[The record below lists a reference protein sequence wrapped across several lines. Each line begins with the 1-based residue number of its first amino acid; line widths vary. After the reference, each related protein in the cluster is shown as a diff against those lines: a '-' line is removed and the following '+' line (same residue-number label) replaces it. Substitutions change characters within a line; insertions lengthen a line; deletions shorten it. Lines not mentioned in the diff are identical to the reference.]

1 MYTQEH
7 LRRAELL
14 AIPAAA
20 AIQNARLFSRAEIYA
35 SELENR
41 LDDLRMAEAAL
52 VQAQGDRRISDEK
65 FQKVFRS
72 SPIPFSITT
81 VAEGRFLDVNTAF
94 ELRYGYSRKEVL
106 GRTVHELK
114 MWEDP
119 ADRVLMIQ
127 QLSRGGPIRNVITH
141 LRTKS
146 GEIKLTAYSA
156 DRIQFD
162 GQSCILAVS
171 EDLPEYDKGKVN

>member
-1 MYTQEH
+1 MLVGRSRAPEH
-7 LRRAELL
+7 VHERARASGRIVNHTGCRCNPECSPFLC
-14 AIPAAA
+14 
-20 AIQNARLFSRAEIYA
+20 AEIYA
-35 SELENR
+35 SELEKR
-41 LDDLRMAEAAL
+41 RSDLRQAETAL
-52 VQAQGDRRISDEK
+52 AQAQGDRRISDEK

-81 VAEGRFLDVNTAF
+81 AAEGRFLDVNTAF

-127 QLSRGGPIRNVITH
+127 QLRLGRPIRNVITR

-162 GQSCILAVS
+162 G
-171 EDLPEYDKGKVN
+171 